1 MRRFLIL
8 VLVFVA
14 VFAVSCSKKKS
25 HEEKG
30 YVEEVSKEVSAEDGG
45 TVESSDGKT
54 SIEIP
59 GGALENDTVI
69 TMRIFD
75 AEGYKGTDGKD
86 VVTKVVEFEPSGTK
100 FKKPVIITM
109 AAEEAVEGKTLTAAV
124 FKEAENKWSYSESG
138 AYALLQGKDAAGDP
152 IMTTAAGDPIML
164 NAAGDPIMT
173 NAAGDP
179 IMMSAAG
186 DPIMLASAGDPIMT
200 SAAGDPIMNAAAGD
214 PIMMTTGH
222 FTAYTF
228 IALEPREPVEIDDS
242 DDTDGETD
250 DDEPAE
256 TDDDEP
262 VAETD
267 DDEPADD
274 TDTPE
279 NDEDLIPEPEPVYSE
294 VICTGSRSCVND
306 SMNVEMSD
314 DDNLGY
320 TRDAAAKGTASFECP
335 GVNDEFYGQDANY
348 ISRKSCVPQ
357 SFERLPKAAANADEE
372 IYQEIKDN
380 VTGLVWLYTGAR
392 GSFAAMSD
400 LCSGLTYDGRTWRL
414 PTPKEFLSIVDSDG
428 GEVALRKL
436 YFKELAQS
444 SDEGAGSSFWTS
456 EESLYFYNDGSIMTT
471 DQGSENA
478 VMCVSGDEYGKPG
491 AYTSETVNGE
501 EAIRDSSTK
510 LLWQKSFVSGKNWK
524 EALEYCENLEYA
536 GYSDWRLPNKN
547 ELATLLDYSK
557 IPSSEPGSE
566 DPTGEYPEESDD
578 GETSD
583 EGETD
588 DGDTSDDGDYPV
600 TEHVIVSSF
609 PGMTAN
615 VFVSSTPRISTGY
628 SSEIQ
633 PWAVSMYEGRVD
645 YVLSDEEG
653 GEGPVRSVRGLSGT
667 RFSVRCVRSDLTA
680 APADGIPECDEKIG
694 YTPCKN
700 GNTVWSPKMMLSSN
714 TGVEE
719 SGDGTTWQ
727 EIAESCRR
735 LTVNGKRQWRIPSID
750 ELRTLVTAD
759 KLKTGGTCG
768 VTTACIESSCYDQAA
783 CTLENE
789 AAFESKLRDYG
800 TLVSGDGE
808 EGMWAIYTDYG
819 ALSEFFSAN
828 GVIARCVLDETL
840 PDYEFPYTQDIEEDG
855 HILWSQVSDDYMT
868 FSEAAEYCS
877 GLSEEGAENSWRVP
891 AVDELRRLML
901 VDEFDTP
908 NTKGKNTLFG
918 DVESLWSSDDNP
930 DNQDEPYMLF
940 DFMFGY
946 EYSVSTYTM
955 ARVRCVSGGEM

>member
-1 MRRFLIL
+1 MKRVFSLICVFLLI
-8 VLVFVA
+8 
-14 VFAVSCSKKKS
+14 FAVVSCNKKKK
-25 HEEKG
+25 EEKTLEF
-30 YVEEVSKEVSAEDGG
+30 EEQVSKEISAEDGG
-45 TVESSDGKT
+45 TVESSDKKT
-54 SIEIP
+54 SVEIP
-59 GGALENDTVI
+59 GGALDGDTTI
-69 TMRIFD
+69 TMTIYD
-75 AEGYKGTDGKD
+75 ASEYSDEKGKI
-86 VVTKVVEFEPSGTK
+86 VSKVVNFEPNGTI
-100 FKKPVIITM
+100 FKKPIVIKM
-109 AAEEAVEGKTLTAAV
+109 SVEEGFENKIVAAAV
-124 FKEAENKWSYSESG
+124 YNETEGKWSYSENG
-138 AYALLQGKDAAGDP
+138 ERAVLGRDEAGDP
-152 IMTTAAGDPIML
+152 IMMGVSSAGDPIMLGVNSDGALTAAGDPIMS
-164 NAAGDPIMT
+164 
-173 NAAGDP
+173 
-179 IMMSAAG
+179 SAAG
-186 DPIMLASAGDPIMT
+186 DPIMLAAAGDPIMGA
-200 SAAGDPIMNAAAGD
+200 AAGDPIMNAAAGD

-222 FTAYTF
+222 FTEYTF
-228 IALEPREPVEIDDS
+228 IIIDPKEQKPSDDS
-242 DDTDGETD
+242 DDTDDEEPVD
-250 DDEPAE
+250 DGDSEPAE

-267 DDEPADD
+267 DD

-279 NDEDLIPEPEPVYSE
+279 SDEDTIPEPEPVYSE
-294 VICTGSRSCVND
+294 VICTGSRTCVNA
-306 SMNVEMSD
+306 SAMNVEMSD
-314 DDNLGY
+314 DDNLAY
-320 TRDAAAKGTASFECP
+320 TSDAAEKGTASFECP

-380 VTGLVWLYTGAR
+380 VTGLIWLYTGAR

-400 LCSGLTYDGRTWRL
+400 LCSGLTYDGKTWRL

-428 GEVALRKL
+428 TDVALRKL

-444 SDEGAGSSFWTS
+444 SEEGGSSSFWTS
-456 EESLYFYNDGSIMTT
+456 EESLYFYNDGSLMTT

-478 VMCVSGDEYGKPG
+478 VMCVSGDEYGQAG
-491 AYTSETVNGE
+491 NYTSETVNGE

-510 LLWQKSFVSGKNWK
+510 LLWQKSFVSEKTWK

-557 IPSSEPGSE
+557 MPISEPESE
-566 DPTGEYPEESDD
+566 DPTGEDPEGSDD
-578 GETSD
+578 GE
-583 EGETD
+583 
-588 DGDTSDDGDYPV
+588 TSDDGDYPV
-600 TEHVIVSSF
+600 TEHVIISSF

-628 SSEIQ
+628 GAEVQ

-645 YVLSDEEG
+645 YVLSDGGEG
-653 GEGPVRSVRGLSGT
+653 EEGPVRSVRGISGT

-680 APADGIPECDEKIG
+680 APADGIPVCDEKIG

-714 TGVEE
+714 TGVEQ

-750 ELRTLVTAD
+750 ELRTLVADD

-768 VTTACIESSCYDQAA
+768 VTTACIDSSCYDETA
-783 CTLENE
+783 CTLDNE

-840 PDYEFPYTQDIEEDG
+840 PDYEFPYTQDIEEDI
-855 HILWSQVSDDYMT
+855 HILWSQVSDNYMT
-868 FSEAAEYCS
+868 FSAAAEYCS
-877 GLSEEGAENSWRVP
+877 GLPEEGAENGWRVP
-891 AVDELRRLML
+891 TLDELRRLLL
-901 VDEFDTP
+901 VEEFDTP

-918 DVESLWSSDDNP
+918 DVESLWSSDENP
-930 DNQDEPYMLF
+930 DNQEEPYMLF
-940 DFMFGY
+940 NFMFGY
-946 EYSVSTYTM
+946 EYSASEYVG